1 MFISWMVFITLF
13 SLLSFSGVQTSHY
26 NIPHLD
32 KAVHFTFYFV
42 MVLLAFLAKSNR
54 VWKGF
59 ESLKLLW
66 AIVLFA
72 IGYGII
78 IEIIQDVAT
87 VAREG
92 DPWDALA
99 NSLGAISGIL
109 FIRLLFLRK
118 QSLK

>member
-1 MFISWMVFITLF
+1 MVFITLF
-13 SLLSFSGVQTSHY
+13 SLLSFPGVQTSSFT
-26 NIPHLD
+26 IPHMD

-42 MVLLAFLAKSNR
+42 MVLLAFFAKTDWI
-54 VWKGF
+54 WKGF

-78 IEIIQDVAT
+78 IEIIQDLST
-87 VAREG
+87 VDRQG

-99 NSLGAISGIL
+99 NSIGAISGIL
-109 FIRLLFLRK
+109 FIRLLFLWK